1 MTSHLNRD
9 HPDGVHALSSAVPGA
24 PEDRHVFRLAQLTLL
39 LEVAEG
45 LRIPVSTVD
54 RLGFYDFFS
63 ANPFTAVS
71 GEEDRDAAG

>member
-1 MTSHLNRD
+1 MNLGYL
-9 HPDGVHALSSAVPGA
+9 DGVHALSSAVPGA